1 MKAIWSAAI
10 AAILLSSTAS
20 GATFPGAGAGAIP
33 GPANGEEG
41 PANWGPPLIISFD
54 VNGLT
59 GNIQDISVS
68 ITMNYPYI
76 GDLDVFLTS
85 PPGAGG
91 NSFTLFSRV
100 GALSFDG
107 HDSYAPL
114 NGRSEEHTSELQSR
128 FG

>member
-1 MKAIWSAAI
+1 
-10 AAILLSSTAS
+10 
-20 GATFPGAGAGAIP
+20 
-33 GPANGEEG
+33 
-41 PANWGPPLIISFD
+41 LIISFD

-114 NGRSEEHTSELQSR
+114 NGTYQFSDSAAWNLWNASADAENYYWLSNSLIPLSSGAYRTSPEAMNGGAL
-128 FG
+128 